1 MYSKTIQRNTPAVI
15 ITNQK
20 FTSEIN
26 FVQMSPKS
34 VFPPTQQVLGNFN
47 IPGSKMIVTKV
58 YCLLSS
64 R

>member
-1 MYSKTIQRNTPAVI
+1 MYCKTIQRNTPAVI
-15 ITNQK
+15 IINQK

-26 FVQMSPKS
+26 FIQLSPKS
-34 VFPPTQQVLGNFN
+34 VYPSIQYVLGNFN